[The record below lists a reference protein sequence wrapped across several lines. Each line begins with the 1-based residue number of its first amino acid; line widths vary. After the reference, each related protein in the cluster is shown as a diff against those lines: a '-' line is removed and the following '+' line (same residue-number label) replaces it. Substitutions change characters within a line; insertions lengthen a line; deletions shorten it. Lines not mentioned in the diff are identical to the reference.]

1 MKPPDEPQQFSWRRW
16 VTSLLL
22 VRRTHAPAVT
32 LIVWA
37 ALAVSSVS
45 VATFVGLRPE
55 SLQDLW
61 TVREWLQHWVHR
73 GDPYSYFERLDY
85 PPTAFFVL
93 WPLYL
98 PDTDSVVLWLIP
110 SMVVSLGVG
119 AVILV
124 RWFAG
129 RLGVRLVWYEQAVYV
144 LMLLAG
150 SPLRGTIWRGQT
162 TPLAFLFGAL
172 ALHWSRQRPV
182 LAALALALCA
192 FKPHIAIGFGL
203 ILLLIERRA
212 VVYGAVAMVIAS
224 SLLFAATVDRSLFEV
239 LVSYA
244 HNLTGLYDGP
254 ERLRGLLS
262 IRWMLD
268 DIFGGY
274 LLGTYAY
281 ITFGVGTLGLIVSA
295 ARRSQSG
302 VTVAQVSAACL
313 LWSLLFLPQQLYN
326 GVLAAPALWL
336 LMWPESKLLAGAT
349 MRLTLVGGYL
359 LFGLLDVQRL
369 ARLSAD
375 AIGDEDL
382 AMSAYYL
389 APTRLTILFG
399 VVLYGLWRTRTP
411 DAVTPAATT
420 GSA

>member
-1 MKPPDEPQQFSWRRW
+1 MKQTDDPHPPAWRRW
-16 VTSLLL
+16 ITSLLL
-22 VRRTHAPAVT
+22 VRRSHAPAVT
-32 LIVWA
+32 LSVWA

-45 VATFVGLRPE
+45 IATFVGLRPGAM
-55 SLQDLW
+55 QDLW
-61 TVREWLQHWVHR
+61 TVRNWLNHWVNR
-73 GDPYSYFERLDY
+73 GDPYSYFDQLDY

-93 WPLYL
+93 WPLHL
-98 PDTDSVVLWLIP
+98 PDAGNLAFWLIP
-110 SMVVSLGVG
+110 SMLVAVGVG

-124 RWFAG
+124 RWFAA
-129 RLGVRLVWYEQAVYV
+129 RLGVRLLWYEQAVYV
-144 LMLLAG
+144 SMLLAG

-172 ALHWSRQRPV
+172 ALHWSRSRPV
-182 LAALALALCA
+182 LSALALALCA

-203 ILLLIERRA
+203 ILLLIGQRA
-212 VVYGAVAMVIAS
+212 VVLAAVAVVIAS
-224 SLLFAATVDRSLFEV
+224 SFVFAATVNRSLFEV

-244 HNLTGLYDGP
+244 ENLIGLYDGP

-262 IRWMLD
+262 IRWVLD

-274 LLGTYAY
+274 RSGTYAY
-281 ITFGVGTLGLIVSA
+281 ITLAVATLGLIVSA
-295 ARRSQSG
+295 TRRSQSG
-302 VTVAQVSAACL
+302 VTVVQAAAACL
-313 LWSLLFLPQQLYN
+313 LWSLVFLPQQLYN

-336 LMWPESKLLAGAT
+336 MMWPESKLIT
-349 MRLTLVGGYL
+349 SMRTRLVLVGGYL

-369 ARLSAD
+369 ARMSAD

-389 APTRLTILFG
+389 APTRLTIVFG
-399 VVLYGLWRTRTP
+399 VVLYGLWRTR
-411 DAVTPAATT
+411 AAGPAAPAA